1 MPMQQNRVLV
11 LYLPPE
17 TRTLSELR
25 ARLFIMALCP
35 DRFCRKLPS
44 GNFHCLILSGEPEAN
59 VYLNKKKES
68 HKINIFILMD
78 LYNKHGLVH
87 FVF

>member
-1 MPMQQNRVLV
+1 MDGSDGLSPCCSHATKLGFLV
-11 LYLPPE
+11 MMHISYLPPE

-59 VYLNKKKES
+59 VYLNKKKNS
-68 HKINIFILMD
+68 ID
-78 LYNKHGLVH
+78 
-87 FVF
+87 